1 VRNSMKLFQQLLVA
15 PAALGLMA
23 PMAAQAADLNIDGV
37 SDYSATSQQVT
48 SVSQFSDVYPTDW
61 AYKALSSLSERYG
74 CVAGYPGG
82 TFRGNNS
89 ITRYEAAALLN
100 ACLERVTEV
109 TDDVKRLLSEFGP
122 ELAVLKGRVD
132 GIQARVG
139 EMAAGQFSTT
149 TKMSGVATFVVG
161 GNSFSG
167 DAEAEGI
174 DKREAQAGREVGGM
188 SFNYDYKLS
197 LDTSFTGEDLLK
209 TRLRAG
215 NFGADNA
222 FSGNDWTN
230 SAVALAGLEVAAN
243 TSDAINIDRL
253 WYSFPYGDDFQVY
266 VGPEIRQDDMLAV
279 WPSVY
284 PSDSILDFFTYAG
297 APGAYNLANGGGAG
311 ITWNKGA
318 WDVSANYV
326 STNAENSR
334 SGSSASAGDTANSG
348 GGIMNEDAG
357 NNGTVQVAYSQEA
370 WGIALAYTYADSD
383 NNNAF
388 LSGGKATPLAA
399 TVDNMGS
406 SNAYAISA
414 WWSPEETGVIP
425 SISAGFGI
433 NQHDDEDDSDST
445 YESATTQSWSVGLE
459 WEDAF
464 IDGNSLGFA
473 FGQATK
479 VTEVDRDATS
489 YPTAP
494 ANNDVDDDNMA
505 FEWWYRIQVSDN
517 ITVTPAIFYLANPY
531 GDQTDTRTGANE
543 DDDADFNNLGALVK
557 TTFRF

>member
-1 VRNSMKLFQQLLVA
+1 MKLFQQLLVA

-61 AYKALSSLSERYG
+61 AYKALASLSERYG

-109 TDDVKRLLSEFGP
+109 TDDVKRLVSEFGP

-149 TKMSGVATFVVG
+149 TKMSGTATFVVG
-161 GNSFSG
+161 ANGFDG
-167 DAEAEGI
+167 DAHDVNGV
-174 DKREAQAGREVGGM
+174 KRTATAGEHVGGM

-222 FSGNDWTN
+222 FSGSDWDN
-230 SAVALAGLEVAAN
+230 SAVALAAVEVASN
-243 TSDAINIDRL
+243 TSDAVQVDRL

-311 ITWNKGA
+311 ITWNQGE

-326 STNAENSR
+326 STNAE
-334 SGSSASAGDTANSG
+334 SSTTNGGSG
-348 GGIMNEDAG
+348 GGVMTEDAG
-357 NNGTVQVAYSQEA
+357 NNGTLQVAYSKEA
-370 WGIALAYTYADSD
+370 WGVAFAYTYADSD

-388 LSGGKATPLAA
+388 LSGGKSTPLAA
-399 TVDNMGS
+399 TLDNIGP
-406 SNAYAISA
+406 SNAYALSA
-414 WWSPEETGVIP
+414 WWSPSETGIIP
-425 SISAGFGI
+425 SISAGWGL
-433 NQHDDEDDSDST
+433 NNHDDDDDSNAT
-445 YESATTQSWSVGLE
+445 YDSATTQSWSVGLE

-464 IDGNSLGFA
+464 VDGNSLGFG
-473 FGQATK
+473 FGQATHA
-479 VTEVDRDATS
+479 TTVDLDAST
-489 YPTAP
+489 TGT
-494 ANNDVDDDNMA
+494 DFDDDTNFAM
-505 FEWWYRIQVSDN
+505 EWWYKIQVSDN
-517 ITVTPAIFYLANPY
+517 ITVTPAVFYLANPY
-531 GDQTDTRTGANE
+531 GDWTDRRSGSNE
-543 DDDADFNNLGALVK
+543 DNDADFNNLGALVK
-557 TTFRF
+557 TTFSF

>member
-1 VRNSMKLFQQLLVA
+1 
-15 PAALGLMA
+15 
-23 PMAAQAADLNIDGV
+23 MAAQAADLNIDGV

-61 AYKALSSLSERYG
+61 AYKALASLSERYG

-167 DAEAEGI
+167 DANVAGGKKRAAEAGEH
-174 DKREAQAGREVGGM
+174 VGAM
-188 SFNYDYKLS
+188 TFNYDYKLS

-209 TRLRAG
+209 ARLRAG
-215 NFGADNA
+215 NFGTDNA
-222 FSGNDWTN
+222 FSGADWNN
-230 SAVALAGLEVAAN
+230 SAVALAGLEVASD
-243 TSDAINIDRL
+243 TSDAVKIDRI

-279 WPSVY
+279 WPSLY

-297 APGAYNLANGGGAG
+297 APGAYNLAAGGGAG
-311 ITWNKGA
+311 LTWNKGE

-326 STNAENSR
+326 STNAENSQ
-334 SGSSASAGDTANSG
+334 SDTG
-348 GGIMNEDAG
+348 GGIMTEAAG
-357 NNGTVQVAYSQEA
+357 NNGTLQVAYSKEN
-370 WGIALAYTYADSD
+370 WGIATAYTYADSD
-383 NNNAF
+383 NNTGM

-399 TVDNMGS
+399 SLDDIGP

-414 WWSPEETGVIP
+414 WWSPSETGIIP
-425 SISAGFGI
+425 TISAGWGL
-433 NQHDDEDDSDST
+433 NTHDDDDDTNSKYD
-445 YESATTQSWSVGLE
+445 SATTQSWSVGLE

-464 IDGNSLGFA
+464 ADGNSLGFG
-473 FGQATK
+473 FGQATH
-479 VTEVDRDATS
+479 AT
-489 YPTAP
+489 
-494 ANNDVDDDNMA
+494 DVDLDGSDTTGTTFDDDTNWAM
-505 FEWWYRIQVSDN
+505 EWWYRIQVSDN
-517 ITVTPAIFYLANPY
+517 ITVTPAIFYLADPY
-531 GDQTDTRTGANE
+531 GDQTDTRAPQTH
-543 DDDADFNNLGALVK
+543 DDHFNNLGALVK
-557 TTFRF
+557 TTFKF